1 MTVDLLWLIG
11 IGATVAEV
19 LGILTALHAVMH
31 ARTAQGATAW
41 VISLVTMP
49 FISLPL
55 YWIFGRSKFQGY
67 VKARQSG
74 DARVDEYLEK
84 FSEQFSS
91 PAPFPE
97 GDQSYARVLEHLAKL
112 PFSGF
117 NRTRLHVDGEAA
129 FGAIF
134 RGIEEARDYILVQ
147 FFIVKDDVL
156 GQALQEKLIAKA
168 RKGVR
173 VFFLYDEIGSHTLP
187 GSYIEPLRTAGVMV
201 TPFKT
206 TKGKRNRFQIN
217 FRNHRKIVVV
227 DGRLAYVGGLNVGD
241 EYMGRNPKFG
251 RWRDT
256 LVEVE
261 GPSVK
266 FVQVSFLEDWHW
278 ATGDVP
284 QLKWQAEKSEGGS
297 TRVLVLATGP
307 ADRLETC
314 GLFFSESINRA
325 RERVWITSPYFVP
338 DSQIMTAL
346 QLAAMRGVDVRIM
359 LPGKPDHLLVW
370 LSSYSFIK
378 QVEPAGVKFYRYEG
392 GFLHQ
397 KVILV
402 DDNISGIGTANL
414 DNRSFRLNF
423 EVTMVV
429 MDRGFASK
437 TAAMLE
443 EDFLQCRKVTVDEYD
458 GRSFPFKLAVQ
469 SSRLLAPIQ

>member
-1 MTVDLLWLIG
+1 MSVDTLWIIG

-19 LGILTALHAVMH
+19 LGIITAFHAVMH
-31 ARTAQGATAW
+31 SRTSQGATAW
-41 VISLVTMP
+41 VISLVTVP
-49 FISLPL
+49 LLSLPL

-84 FSEQFSS
+84 FTAQFTS
-91 PAPFPE
+91 PVPFEE
-97 GDQSYARVLEHLAKL
+97 GYRSYSAVLETLAKL

-117 NRTRLHVDGEAA
+117 NGTRLHIDGDAS

-134 RGIEEARDYILVQ
+134 RGIEAARDYILVQ
-147 FFIVKDDVL
+147 FYIVKDDVL
-156 GQALQEKLIAKA
+156 GRALQEKLIAKA

-173 VFFLYDEIGSHTLP
+173 VFFLYDEIGSHGLP
-187 GSYIEPLRTAGVMV
+187 GAYLEPLRTAGIAV
-201 TPFKT
+201 TPFHST
-206 TKGKRNRFQIN
+206 RGRSNRFQIN

-241 EYMGRNPKFG
+241 EYMGRDPKFG

-261 GPSVK
+261 GPAVK

-278 ATGDVP
+278 ATGEVP
-284 QLKWQAEKSEGGS
+284 QLKWQAAKFEGS
-297 TRVLVLATGP
+297 DTRVLVLATGP

-325 RERVWITSPYFVP
+325 RERVWIASPYFVP

-346 QLAAMRGVDVRIM
+346 QLAVMRGVDVRIM

-370 LSSYSFIK
+370 LSSFSFIK
-378 QVEPAGVKFYRYEG
+378 QVEPVGVKFYRYEG

-402 DDNISGIGTANL
+402 DDRIAGIGTANL

-423 EVTMVV
+423 EITMVMV
-429 MDRGFASK
+429 DREFGAAA
-437 TAAMLE
+437 AAMLE
-443 EDFLQCRKVTVDEYD
+443 EDFSQCRQVTAEEYD
-458 GRSFPFKLAVQ
+458 RRSFFFKLAVQ
-469 SSRLLAPIQ
+469 SSRLLSPIQ

>member
-1 MTVDLLWLIG
+1 MTDNVLRLIG
-11 IGATVAEV
+11 IGASVAEL
-19 LGILTALHAVMH
+19 LGIITAFHAVMH
-31 ARTAQGATAW
+31 SRTAQGATAW

-49 FISLPL
+49 FVSLPL

-67 VKARQSG
+67 IKGRRSG
-74 DARVDEYLEK
+74 DARIDEYLEQ
-84 FSEQFSS
+84 FAEQFTS
-91 PAPFPE
+91 PVPFQE
-97 GDQSYARVLEHLAKL
+97 KNRTYAEVLERLAKL

-134 RGIEEARDYILVQ
+134 RGIDEARDYILVQ

-156 GQALQEKLIAKA
+156 GRTLQEKLIAKA
-168 RKGVR
+168 RQGVR
-173 VFFLYDEIGSHTLP
+173 VFFLYDEIGSHKLP
-187 GSYIEPLRTAGVMV
+187 GSYLEPLRTAGVIV

-227 DGRLAYVGGLNVGD
+227 DGHLAYVGGLNVGD

-284 QLKWQAEKSEGGS
+284 QLKWKAEKAEGS
-297 TRVLVLATGP
+297 DTRVLALATGP
-307 ADRLETC
+307 ADRFETC
-314 GLFFSESINRA
+314 ALFFSESINRA

-346 QLAAMRGVDVRIM
+346 QLAVMRGVDVRIM

-370 LSSYSFIK
+370 LSSFSFIK
-378 QVEPAGVKFYRYEG
+378 QVEPTGVKFYRYGG

-402 DDNISGIGTANL
+402 DDRISGIGTANL

-423 EVTMVV
+423 EITMVV
-429 MDRGFASK
+429 VDRVFGAA

-443 EDFLQCRKVTVDEYD
+443 EDFAQCRQVTADEYD
-458 GRSFPFKLAVQ
+458 SRAFPFKLAVQ

>member
-19 LGILTALHAVMH
+19 LGIVTALHAVMH

-74 DARVDEYLEK
+74 DARVDEYLKK

-97 GDQSYARVLEHLAKL
+97 EDQSYARVLEQLAKL

-278 ATGDVP
+278 ATGDVHH
-284 QLKWQAEKSEGGS
+284 LKWQAEKSEGGS

-346 QLAAMRGVDVRIM
+346 QLAVMRGVDVRIM

-370 LSSYSFIK
+370 LSSYSFVK

-402 DDNISGIGTANL
+402 DDNISGVGTANL

-429 MDRGFASK
+429 MDREFASK

-443 EDFLQCRKVTVDEYD
+443 EDFLQCRQVTVDEYD

-469 SSRLLAPIQ
+469 SSRLLAPIP